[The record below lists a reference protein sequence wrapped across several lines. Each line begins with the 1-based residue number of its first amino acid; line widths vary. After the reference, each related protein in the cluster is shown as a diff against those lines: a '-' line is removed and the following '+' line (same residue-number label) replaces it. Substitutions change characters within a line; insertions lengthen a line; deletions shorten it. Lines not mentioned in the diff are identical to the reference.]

1 MMRRY
6 WAKRLF
12 FLVFLSAGAGM
23 LRPAAASAAV
33 PDAPSRLV
41 KAFQD
46 DLVEVMKQ
54 ARHLGIKGR
63 YQRLLPA
70 VSRTFDLPIMIRIAT
85 GRLWHDATED
95 QHKRLI
101 EAFQRMSV
109 TTLATL
115 FDGYNGEVF
124 TIVGSRDGPQGTR
137 LVHTQIVTARGE
149 RHDITY
155 VAKQFNGE
163 WRLIDVIVDNGISE
177 LRVRQSEYHLVLQK
191 HGIEGLIRLLNGKA
205 DQLIASH

>member
-1 MMRRY
+1 MTRHS
-6 WAKRLF
+6 WAKSLI
-12 FLVFLSAGAGM
+12 FLVFLAGPGSI
-23 LRPAAASAAV
+23 LTPAPVSAAT
-33 PDAPSRLV
+33 DAPSGLV

-46 DLVEVMKQ
+46 DLVGVMKQ

-85 GRLWHDATED
+85 GPLWQKATDE

-101 EAFQRMSV
+101 AAFRRMSV

-124 TIVGSRDGPQGTR
+124 SIVGSRDGPQGTR